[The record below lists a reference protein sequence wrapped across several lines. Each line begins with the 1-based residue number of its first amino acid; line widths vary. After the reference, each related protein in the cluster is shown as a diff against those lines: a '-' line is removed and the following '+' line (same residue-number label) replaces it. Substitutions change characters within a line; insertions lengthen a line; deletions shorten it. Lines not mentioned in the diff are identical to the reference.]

1 MSSAVLIYVC
11 IFAGAFLAFQTVV
24 GMGRQ
29 AAVRVAHVNR
39 RLKMIEQSNET
50 EDILDKIRKS
60 RSLDKQGNL
69 TGLIDFIDR
78 LVLQSGLPLGK
89 TGIYWILAVLPV
101 VLSVGLYLFKGQIAL
116 SVGAAVIGLIAPIL
130 ILRFLVKRRQAKAVK
145 QLPEALD
152 VIIRALKAGYPV
164 PVAMGLVAR
173 EMPDPIGSEFGMV
186 GDEISFGSGVSE
198 AIVKMCE
205 RIGHDDFLLFS
216 AIIQL
221 QERTGG
227 NLAELLSANAK
238 TIRGRQKMRL
248 KIKAASAEGRMSALI
263 LNAAPIGMFL
273 IIRVMSPEFYGA
285 VDHHPAFQYSMAG
298 IVVWMI
304 IGNLIMRRMINF
316 KI

>member
-1 MSSAVLIYVC
+1 MSEAVLIYVC
-11 IFAGAFLAFQTVV
+11 IFAGAFLAFQTVI

-39 RLKMIEQSNET
+39 RLKVIDQSKEH
-50 EDILDKIRKS
+50 EDILSKIRKS
-60 RSLDKQGNL
+60 RSLDQQGNL

-78 LVLQSGLPLGK
+78 LVLQSGLPIGK
-89 TGIYWILAVLPV
+89 KGIYWVLAVLPLI
-101 VLSVGLYLFKGQIAL
+101 LSTGLYLYKGQVGFAL
-116 SVGAAVIGLIAPIL
+116 VGVAVGLIAPIL

-152 VIIRALKAGYPV
+152 VIIRALRAGYPV
-164 PVAMGLVAR
+164 PVAMGLVAK

-186 GDEISFGSGVSE
+186 GDEISFGSGVSD

-227 NLAELLSANAK
+227 NLAELLFANAK

-273 IIRVMSPEFYGA
+273 IIRIMSPDFYGS
-285 VDHHPAFQYSMAG
+285 VEHHPAFQYSMAG
-298 IVVWMI
+298 IIVWMI